1 MNAAKRANA
10 VRSIRSQIFELESLD
25 SFTPTVQATIRQL
38 YQEADKRGGTDHLTA
53 LDLSCRFDSAHVD
66 CQQVH
71 DAASLLES
79 IKSNFLGVEKSV
91 IWAEHHSNTL
101 WMVEPRH
108 VLHGFHFGTAED
120 IEESAQKLAAPDADI
135 HRRIEI
141 LSSCRRLHQRLNE
154 GTIDPAMSYVISQ
167 PKTSTF
173 ADNVVSRLSFHCQ
186 QALKDAPNCDKSMT
200 SAQKNRLLT
209 LRSLS
214 NPQSLAWGSLK
225 EGITAAR
232 PAIDPN
238 YPPEQWF
245 NEEMRRFGS
254 DLTAATKLLN
264 TGLKEPSIFFGLNP
278 MSYLA

>member
-1 MNAAKRANA
+1 MKSGTKKTDILSLFWVPHSLLSHFISILLRSTTSLYNNLSTMNAAKRANA

-53 LDLSCRFDSAHVD
+53 RDLSCRFDSAHVD

-120 IEESAQKLAAPDADI
+120 IEENAQKLAAPDADI

-167 PKTSTF
+167 PKL
-173 ADNVVSRLSFHCQ
+173 RLPTMS
-186 QALKDAPNCDKSMT
+186 
-200 SAQKNRLLT
+200 
-209 LRSLS
+209 
-214 NPQSLAWGSLK
+214 SLASRSIASKPSKMHPL
-225 EGITAAR
+225 
-232 PAIDPN
+232 AI
-238 YPPEQWF
+238 
-245 NEEMRRFGS
+245 
-254 DLTAATKLLN
+254 
-264 TGLKEPSIFFGLNP
+264 NP
-278 MSYLA
+278 